1 MASAA
6 MASAAMASASPPAQH
21 HTMASLT
28 AFGDG
33 PLVAVLA
40 RVPWAS
46 HPAIRAVCPRFDRL
60 LKSRAFHVK
69 RARTGYHEELIV
81 VATGLQNHARVPS
94 CWLLSPKERGA
105 HMRIA
110 RMQVARSDAC
120 SAVYDGELW
129 VLGGRAQPTGSLNSV
144 EVWNPQTNEWRQGPS
159 MRHKRTGA
167 VAGVVAGCLVVAG
180 GSPCNRIRCH
190 LNSVEAFSHSTGWR
204 SLPDMPYGAA
214 NATAVELDGFLYVAG
229 GASPHL
235 QMWNGA
241 TWEVIDAPA
250 GSVLNR
256 QQRNGT
262 APISGTAQR
271 CVRFAQD
278 AASVAHRGKM
288 WRIGGETASVSV
300 YDPIMNQWERG
311 VELPSP
317 RSGLRAVEHCGSIY
331 VFGDGPPLRYADNA
345 RRWEAI
351 RGFYNLRDGTYGHVC
366 RSGFL
371 M

>member
-1 MASAA
+1 

-129 VLGGRAQPTGSLNSV
+129 VLGGRAQPTGSL
-144 EVWNPQTNEWRQGPS
+144 
-159 MRHKRTGA
+159 
-167 VAGVVAGCLVVAG
+167 L
-180 GSPCNRIRCH
+180 
-190 LNSVEAFSHSTGWR
+190 
-204 SLPDMPYGAA
+204 SLI
-214 NATAVELDGFLYVAG
+214 
-229 GASPHL
+229 H
-235 QMWNGA
+235 
-241 TWEVIDAPA
+241 I
-250 GSVLNR
+250 
-256 QQRNGT
+256 
-262 APISGTAQR
+262 
-271 CVRFAQD
+271 
-278 AASVAHRGKM
+278 
-288 WRIGGETASVSV
+288 
-300 YDPIMNQWERG
+300 
-311 VELPSP
+311 
-317 RSGLRAVEHCGSIY
+317 
-331 VFGDGPPLRYADNA
+331 
-345 RRWEAI
+345 
-351 RGFYNLRDGTYGHVC
+351 
-366 RSGFL
+366 
-371 M
+371 

>member
-1 MASAA
+1 MVDFTTINGPTRQIPATQN
-6 MASAAMASASPPAQH
+6 SPRELPRRSEEPEWMKLS
-21 HTMASLT
+21 T
-28 AFGDG
+28 
-33 PLVAVLA
+33 
-40 RVPWAS
+40 
-46 HPAIRAVCPRFDRL
+46 VCP
-60 LKSRAFHVK
+60 
-69 RARTGYHEELIV
+69 
-81 VATGLQNHARVPS
+81 
-94 CWLLSPKERGA
+94 
-105 HMRIA
+105 
-110 RMQVARSDAC
+110 
-120 SAVYDGELW
+120 
-129 VLGGRAQPTGSLNSV
+129 
-144 EVWNPQTNEWRQGPS
+144 
-159 MRHKRTGA
+159 
-167 VAGVVAGCLVVAG
+167 
-180 GSPCNRIRCH
+180 
-190 LNSVEAFSHSTGWR
+190 
-204 SLPDMPYGAA
+204 
-214 NATAVELDGFLYVAG
+214 
-229 GASPHL
+229 
-235 QMWNGA
+235 
-241 TWEVIDAPA
+241 APA